1 MHSWPVSRRWRAII
15 VRGILP
21 DALKNE
27 AAWREAMDGL
37 ESVFCACEFR
47 ILCIAVMCTGTIAA
61 LTVALLT

>member
-1 MHSWPVSRRWRAII
+1 
-15 VRGILP
+15 
-21 DALKNE
+21 
-27 AAWREAMDGL
+27 MDGL